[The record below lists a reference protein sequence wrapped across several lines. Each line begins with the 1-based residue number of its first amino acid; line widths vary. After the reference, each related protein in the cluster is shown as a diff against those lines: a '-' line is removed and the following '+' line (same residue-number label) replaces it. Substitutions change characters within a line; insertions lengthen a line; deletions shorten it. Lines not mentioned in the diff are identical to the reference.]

1 MVNKNL
7 DKSKK
12 SLVKAMMYHE
22 MYNSEACWKG
32 DSKIVTAN
40 LRKLDLEAKKREALK
55 ENISIRVKVFVWKE
69 YHITWTHKRKLWP
82 IRELTA
88 MMRKIIKEEKNR
100 DIPAEA
106 HWEGHRPLQ
115 NPVLGTMTDE
125 RRQLDAKK
133 LEKMHGLRKAVTI
146 LAFGRKQEKI

>member
-40 LRKLDLEAKKREALK
+40 LRKLDLEGKKRESLLY
-55 ENISIRVKVFVWKE
+55 IS
-69 YHITWTHKRKLWP
+69 
-82 IRELTA
+82 
-88 MMRKIIKEEKNR
+88 
-100 DIPAEA
+100 
-106 HWEGHRPLQ
+106 
-115 NPVLGTMTDE
+115 
-125 RRQLDAKK
+125 
-133 LEKMHGLRKAVTI
+133 
-146 LAFGRKQEKI
+146 